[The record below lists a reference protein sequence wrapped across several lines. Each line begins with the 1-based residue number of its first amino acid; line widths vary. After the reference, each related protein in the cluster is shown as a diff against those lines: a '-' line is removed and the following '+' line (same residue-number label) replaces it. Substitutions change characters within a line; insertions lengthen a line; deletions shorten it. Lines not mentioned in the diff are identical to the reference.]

1 MNIRTAT
8 NIMLGIIGLV
18 TLFHLA
24 LMLKIIP
31 YDIAWGGRL
40 TNDSEMYVFESVS
53 IIINLFLGFT
63 ILIKGNYVKQMLS
76 KKTVN
81 IILWVFVVL
90 FALNTVGNIL
100 AKTDFEKYFTI
111 LTLSSSILILII
123 LTAKK

>member
-100 AKTDFEKYFTI
+100 AKTDFEKYFAI

-123 LTAKK
+123 LKAKK